1 MPKPNRR
8 LAWIVLAV
16 WAALGTVAGIEAGDA
31 ATHLTGQGGTSVHA
45 EADVAGSM
53 LQRAFPRP
61 LSDVFAVT
69 VQSPE
74 PVTAPRPAAAL
85 DSLAVTLRRMPGARA
100 VVTPQADTGG
110 AASPWSAATLD
121 ASVVRVL
128 LVPAIM
134 DLAGRWNWWPG
145 RRRAPAADAGAG
157 AAVRAAEAL
166 PPVPKHNKKAAR
178 TPPKRDAGRPA
189 H

>member
-110 AASPWSAATLD
+110 SRIPLVSRD
-121 ASVVRVL
+121 ARRVR
-128 LVPAIM
+128 
-134 DLAGRWNWWPG
+134 RPG
-145 RRRAPAADAGAG
+145 AAGAG
-157 AAVRAAEAL
+157 D
-166 PPVPKHNKKAAR
+166 HGS
-178 TPPKRDAGRPA
+178 GRPLELVA
-189 H
+189 GPEASPGGGCRCRSGGASGGGVAAGA